1 MTKLHYFEG
10 ISTLEEAKKRYRELA
25 KEHHP
30 DRGGDT
36 ETMKTINAQY
46 DFICAKILKGENLN
60 TEEFN
65 EEWEASQTFKNRI
78 FSIINLEGITIEIVG
93 LWIWVTGNTYPV
105 RNELKS
111 AGYFFASK
119 KVAWYW
125 RPEHA
130 AGGRGNSTLEEIKTK
145 YGATV
150 VNANNFTKANFLK
163 S

>member
-1 MTKLHYFEG
+1 MANLRYFEG
-10 ISTLEEAKKRYRELA
+10 ITTLEDAKKRYRELA
-25 KEHHP
+25 KLHHP
-30 DRGGDT
+30 DKGGDT
-36 ETMKTINAQY
+36 EIMKLVNAQY

-65 EEWEASQTFKNRI
+65 EEWEASQQFKNRI
-78 FSIINLEGITIEIVG
+78 FSIINLEGITIEVVG

-105 RNELKS
+105 RSDLKQ

-130 AGGRGNSTLEEIKTK
+130 AGGRGNSTLDEIKNK

-150 VNANNFTKANFLK
+150 VTNNNFSKNTYLK
-163 S
+163 P

>member
-1 MTKLHYFEG
+1 MTKLHYFDG
-10 ISTLEEAKKRYRELA
+10 ISTLEEAKKLYRELA

-36 ETMKTINAQY
+36 ETMKAINAQY

-60 TEEFN
+60 AEEFN
-65 EEWEASQTFKNRI
+65 EEWEASQMFKNRI
-78 FSIINLEGITIEIVG
+78 FSIINLEGITIEVVG

-105 RNELKS
+105 RTELKN

-130 AGGRGNSTLEEIKTK
+130 AGGRGNSTLEEIKSK

-150 VNANNFTKANFLK
+150 VNANNFSKSNYLK
-163 S
+163 P